1 MLVDIRFH
9 QSNFYITSTSIHQ
22 AIWFDSICCLFSR
35 MFVES
40 RLPRC
45 CLTIL
50 ASSHFFS
57 IDLLLYFDYKSPSQI
72 HSFLTT
78 SSNIPHSLMS
88 SPRPRPL
95 SCNSGS
101 SLRLP
106 AVPFF
111 RFTIKEMKLFQ
122 TSFLLI
128 VMLCP
133 ANQQLQMRLLRPARQ
148 RCHSA
153 RSLAAW
159 RKVRRRSRVF
169 PSR

>member
-1 MLVDIRFH
+1 M
-9 QSNFYITSTSIHQ
+9 SSTLIDQ
-22 AIWFDSICCLFSR
+22 AIWSDSICCLLSR
-35 MFVES
+35 LFVES

-45 CLTIL
+45 CWTLL

-57 IDLLLYFDYKSPSQI
+57 IDHLFYFDYKSPSEI

-78 SSNIPHSLMS
+78 SSNIPHFLMS

-111 RFTIKEMKLFQ
+111 RFTIKEMNLFQ
-122 TSFLLI
+122 TSFFLI

-133 ANQQLQMRLLRPARQ
+133 ANQQLPMRLLPPARH

-159 RKVRRRSRVF
+159 RKVRRRERVF